1 MEKILACVD
10 GSVYRESVVDHAAWA
25 AKRLGAQVEVVHA
38 IGRREAGGG
47 AFDMSGNLDADE
59 RSALMGELSELD
71 EKRAKIALKRGRVLI
86 DEALERLKADG
97 VSDVTSKLR
106 HGDIADTLSE
116 LSEDARIVVVGKR
129 GEAADFAKGH
139 LGSNL
144 ERVARS
150 AKRPLLVTSR
160 AFKPIE
166 KFLVAF
172 DGGKSSQQIIERLFA
187 SPLLK
192 DVPCELFMVGEPS
205 GDAGHRLHEA
215 EKRLR
220 TAGYKV
226 SVFTEEGDAEELI
239 GKKVEHGGIDL
250 VVMGAYGHSRIR
262 NFIVGSTTTE
272 IIRRC
277 TVPALIIR

>member
-10 GSVYRESVVDHAAWA
+10 GSAYGTSVTAHAAWA
-25 AKRLGAQVEVVHA
+25 AKRLSLPVEVVHA

-47 AFDMSGNLDADE
+47 AMDMSGNLDLDE
-59 RSALMGELSELD
+59 RSALMTELADLD
-71 EKRAKIALKRGRVLI
+71 EKRAKIAMKRGRVLI
-86 DEALERLKADG
+86 SEAVERLKAEG
-97 VSDVTSKLR
+97 VGEVGEKLR
-106 HGDIADTLSE
+106 HGDIADTLAE
-116 LSEDARIVVVGKR
+116 LSDEARLVVVGKR

-150 AKRPLLVTSR
+150 AKRPLLVASR

-172 DGGKSSQQIIERLFA
+172 DGGKSAGQIVERLFV

-192 DVPCELFMVGEPS
+192 DVPCQLFMVGEPS
-205 GDAGHRLHEA
+205 GDAGGRLHEA

-220 TAGYKV
+220 NAGYKV
-226 SVFTEEGDAEELI
+226 SVYTEEGDAEEKI
-239 GKKVEHGGIDL
+239 ARKVERDGIDL

-262 NFIVGSTTTE
+262 SFIVGSTTTE